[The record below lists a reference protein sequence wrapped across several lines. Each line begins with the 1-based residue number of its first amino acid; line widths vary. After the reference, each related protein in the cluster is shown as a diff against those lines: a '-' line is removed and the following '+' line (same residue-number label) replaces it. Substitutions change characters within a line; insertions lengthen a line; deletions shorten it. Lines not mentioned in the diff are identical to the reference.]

1 MFDEV
6 MNTSL
11 HWTNETSS
19 INNFTFT
26 NTTDFYLA
34 TLPKI
39 LRHSHVVLFLSY
51 ISLEAIFKNSLFQ
64 NIYYFF
70 VLVSVQ
76 KRIQK
81 LLTRAVNTWKPLT
94 TFARSFMLSGWLG
107 FGCHLIRCRGIRKI
121 LTRNILNLKNNYK
134 ILENRRSISPMLE
147 EYNLYYKI
155 LYFSNKFIWKHK
167 SRP

>member
-19 INNFTFT
+19 INNFNFT

-39 LRHSHVVLFLSY
+39 LRHFFLSY

-81 LLTRAVNTWKPLT
+81 LLTRVVNTWKPLT
-94 TFARSFMLSGWLG
+94 IFARSFMLSVWLG
-107 FGCHLIRCRGIRKI
+107 SGCYLIRCRRIRKI
-121 LTRNILNLKNNYK
+121 LIRNILNLKNNYK